1 MTSSVTQPGSS
12 RGAGTAPELL
22 AIPMATSKRV
32 DIYSGI
38 ARQAGKLWAARQ
50 RAPGGS
56 GTAVVVIHPSSNFM
70 GHYLLAALS
79 QRGVD
84 VIGANTRYI
93 GNDSMLT
100 MENCVLDIGAIIAH
114 LRAEGYEQVVL
125 VGNSGGGGL
134 SALYQS
140 QAENPTIT
148 HTPAGDPVDIV
159 GADLSPADAVI
170 ELMAHPGRALVYTE
184 WLDPAITD
192 ESDPFRER
200 DSTVD
205 MFEPA
210 NGPPYSQ
217 DFLERYRAAQVAR
230 NRRITAWVHSELD
243 RLDEVSGGQVRD
255 LPFTVHGTVADPRF
269 LDMGIEPSDREPGT
283 LWGPP
288 YQANL
293 SPATLGHLTS
303 LRSWLS
309 QWSFDETRC
318 NGPEQLARV
327 SVPVLVIYG
336 TADQV
341 CFPSYA
347 KVLFDAVPHDR
358 KELLAVEGAT
368 HYFSDQPEQVLRA
381 VDMIVEWLQRNDLI
395 PLPAT

>member
-1 MTSSVTQPGSS
+1 MSSSTG
-12 RGAGTAPELL
+12 PELL
-22 AIPMATSKRV
+22 AIPMPSGRRV

-38 ARQAGKLWAARQ
+38 ARMAGKLWATRQ
-50 RAPGGS
+50 RCADGTR
-56 GTAVVVIHPSSNFM
+56 TAVVVIHPSSNFM
-70 GHYLLAALS
+70 GHYLLPALAPH
-79 QRGVD
+79 GVD

-100 MENCVLDIGAIIAH
+100 MENCVLDIGAIVGH
-114 LRAEGYEQVVL
+114 LRGEGYERVVL

-140 QAENPTIT
+140 QAESPTIT

-170 ELMAHPGRALVYTE
+170 ELMAHPGRALVYSE
-184 WLDPAITD
+184 WLDPAVTD
-192 ESDPFRER
+192 EFDPFRRR

-205 MFEPA
+205 MFDPV
-210 NGPPYSQ
+210 NGPPYSTA
-217 DFLERYRAAQVAR
+217 FLARYRAAQIAR
-230 NRRITAWVHSELD
+230 NRRITAWVRAELV
-243 RLDEVSGGQVRD
+243 RVDEVSGGQVRD

-269 LDMGIEPSDREPGT
+269 LDLAIDPNDREPGT

-288 YQANL
+288 YEANM

-309 QWSFDETRC
+309 QWSVDESRC
-318 NGPEQLARV
+318 NGLRQLQRV
-327 SVPVLVIYG
+327 SVPVLVMYG

-341 CFPSYA
+341 CFPSHALALY
-347 KVLFDAVPHDR
+347 DAVPHDR
-358 KELLAVEGAT
+358 KDLVAVQGAT
-368 HYFSDQPEQVLRA
+368 HYFADQPEHVDRA
-381 VDMIVEWLQRNDLI
+381 VHVIVEWLRRYDLI
-395 PLPAT
+395 AVPD

>member
-1 MTSSVTQPGSS
+1 MSPNE
-12 RGAGTAPELL
+12 PELL
-22 AIPMATSKRV
+22 AIPMLSGKRV

-38 ARQAGKLWAARQ
+38 ARMAGKLWATRQ
-50 RAPGGS
+50 RGPGTS

-70 GHYLLAALS
+70 GHYLLPALAPH
-79 QRGVD
+79 GVD

-93 GNDSMLT
+93 GNDSMLS
-100 MENCVLDIGAIIAH
+100 MENCVLDIGAIIGH
-114 LRAEGYEQVVL
+114 LRAEGYSKVVL

-140 QAENPTIT
+140 QAESPTIT

-170 ELMAHPGRALVYTE
+170 ELMAHPGRALVFTE

-192 ESDPFRER
+192 ESDPFRNR

-205 MFEPA
+205 MFDPA
-210 NGPPYSQ
+210 NGPPYSAE
-217 DFLERYRAAQVAR
+217 FLAGYRAAQLAR
-230 NRRITAWVHSELD
+230 NRRITAWVRTEIE
-243 RLDEVSGGQVRD
+243 RVEAATGGQVND

-269 LDMGIEPSDREPGT
+269 LDLSIEPSDREPGT

-288 YQANL
+288 KVASL

-309 QWSFDETRC
+309 QWSLDESRC
-318 NGPEQLARV
+318 NGPEQLQRV
-327 SVPVLVIYG
+327 GVPVLVMYG

-341 CFPSYA
+341 CFASHAQALY
-347 KVLFDAVPHDR
+347 DAVPHDC
-358 KELLAVEGAT
+358 KDLVAIPGAT
-368 HYFSDQPEQVLRA
+368 HYFSDQPEHVDRA
-381 VDMIVEWLQRNDLI
+381 VELIVEWLGKHDLI
-395 PLPAT
+395 VSR

>member
-1 MTSSVTQPGSS
+1 MNSPSHPP
-12 RGAGTAPELL
+12 APELL
-22 AIPMATSKRV
+22 AIPMATSKQI

-50 RAPGGS
+50 RGPTGS
-56 GTAVVVIHPSSNFM
+56 STAVVVIHPSSNFM
-70 GHYLLAALS
+70 GHYLLPALS
-79 QRGVD
+79 PYGVD

-114 LRAEGYEQVVL
+114 LRREGYEKVVL

-140 QAENPTIT
+140 QAESPTIT
-148 HTPAGDPVDIV
+148 HTPAGDPVDII
-159 GADLSPADAVI
+159 AAELSPADAVI

-192 ESDPFRER
+192 EADPFRNR

-205 MFEPA
+205 MFDPA
-210 NGPPYSQ
+210 NGPSYSQ
-217 DFLERYRAAQVAR
+217 DFLTRYRAAQVAR
-230 NRRITAWVHSELD
+230 NRRITAWVREQLD
-243 RLDEVSGGQVRD
+243 RLVEVSGGRVRD

-269 LDMGIEPSDREPGT
+269 LDLSIEPSDREPGT

-309 QWSFDETRC
+309 QWSVDDTRC

-327 SVPVLVIYG
+327 SVPVLVMYG

-341 CFPSYA
+341 CFPSHA
-347 KVLFDAVPHDR
+347 RSLFDAVPHDR

-368 HYFSDQPEQVLRA
+368 HYFADQPAQVERA
-381 VDMIVEWLQRNDLI
+381 VGMIVEWLQHNDLMD
-395 PLPAT
+395 

>member
-1 MTSSVTQPGSS
+1 MTQS
-12 RGAGTAPELL
+12 APELL
-22 AIPMATSKRV
+22 AIPMLSGKRV

-38 ARQAGKLWAARQ
+38 ARLAGKLWATRQ
-50 RAPGGS
+50 RCPTGS

-70 GHYLLAALS
+70 GHYLLPALAS
-79 QRGVD
+79 HGVD

-100 MENCVLDIGAIIAH
+100 MENCVLDVGAIIGH
-114 LRAEGYEQVVL
+114 LRAEGYEKVVL

-134 SALYQS
+134 AALYQS
-140 QAENPTIT
+140 QAESPTIT

-159 GADLSPADAVI
+159 GAELSPADAVI
-170 ELMAHPGRALVYTE
+170 ELMAHPGRALVFTE

-192 ESDPFRER
+192 ESDPFRDR

-205 MFEPA
+205 MFDPD
-210 NGPPYSQ
+210 NGPPYSAE
-217 DFLERYRAAQVAR
+217 FLTNYRAAQIAR
-230 NRRITAWVHSELD
+230 NRRITAWVRTEID
-243 RLDEVSGGQVRD
+243 RVEAATGGQVND

-269 LDMGIEPSDREPGT
+269 LDLSIEPSDRVPGT

-288 YQANL
+288 NVASL

-309 QWSFDETRC
+309 QWSLDESRC
-318 NGPEQLARV
+318 NGPEQLQRV
-327 SVPVLVIYG
+327 GVPVLVMYG

-341 CFPSYA
+341 CFPSHAQALY
-347 KVLFDAVPHDR
+347 DAVPHDR
-358 KELLAVEGAT
+358 KDLVAVTGAT
-368 HYFSDQPEQVLRA
+368 HYFADQPEHVDNA
-381 VDMIVEWLQRNDLI
+381 VELIVEWLHRYDLI
-395 PLPAT
+395 VDPVSNAASEGVRL

>member
-1 MTSSVTQPGSS
+1 MTTI
-12 RGAGTAPELL
+12 APELL
-22 AIPMATSKRV
+22 AIPMTTSSRL
-32 DIYSGI
+32 DIYSGV
-38 ARQAGKLWAARQ
+38 ARLAGKLWAARQ
-50 RAPGGS
+50 RCPGGS

-70 GHYLLAALS
+70 GHYLLASLAPH
-79 QRGVD
+79 GVD

-114 LRAEGYEQVVL
+114 LRQEGYAKIVL

-140 QAENPTIT
+140 QAEVPTIT
-148 HTPAGDPVDIV
+148 ETPAGDPVDIV
-159 GADLSPADAVI
+159 GAALSPADAVV
-170 ELMAHPGRALVYTE
+170 ELMAHPGRALVFTE
-184 WLDPAITD
+184 WLDPSVTD
-192 ESDPFRER
+192 ESDPFHDR

-205 MFEPA
+205 MFDPA
-210 NGPPYSQ
+210 NGPPYSSE
-217 DFLERYRAAQVAR
+217 FLARYRAAQLAR
-230 NRRITAWVHSELD
+230 NRRITAWV
-243 RLDEVSGGQVRD
+243 RAEVRRVGEASAGQIQD

-269 LDMGIEPSDREPGT
+269 LDLGIDPSDRESGT
-283 LWGPP
+283 MWGPP

-309 QWSFDETRC
+309 QWSVDDSRC
-318 NGPEQLARV
+318 NGPEQLASV

-341 CFPSYA
+341 CFPSHAQALY
-347 KVLFDAVPHDR
+347 DAVPHDR
-358 KELLAVEGAT
+358 KELIAVDGAT
-368 HYFSDQPEQVLRA
+368 HYFAGQPQHVDRA
-381 VDMIVEWLQRNDLI
+381 VAIIVDWLHRNDLI
-395 PLPAT
+395 A